1 MATAS
6 PYNRGY
12 TGGIAAR
19 AAMPVGGGGP
29 SPMNRGYSGGLAA
42 GSAPGGGF
50 RPSFPGSYGAGMQPA
65 RPASPGLSPQQQV
78 INDINKPLDLSTP
91 FSPAPSPSQ
100 MGRDAFGLMT
110 GAGTQAQQQE
120 RQNMKQ
126 AGQQAFNLM
135 GGAPFDPAASLPPF
149 GGFRA
154 EGGPVMPGQAYVV
167 GERGPELIVPQ
178 QPATVVPDL
187 QLSPGAQAYLQRQQA
202 PKIDRYQE
210 KRGALKL
217 GLQDDAFN
225 GASPGELVGEYIDPN
240 NGSRIAQN
248 PLNRRYAESRGGD
261 MDSLANRAVR
271 QVGRSNYDV
280 NRIAERAYRQQKN
293 PRLLMALQ
301 QQKAQQDFWQQR
313 DLQNFQQQQQ
323 MAQMDWQRQQ
333 QAATQRQQYEQQMQA
348 ARDAAQWQQTMILR
362 GLETGEKAMEAE
374 RKRQLEEQQRR
385 DQSADQIIMVPTP
398 DGKGSVPMIVE
409 KGGNRRPIG
418 GYIPNQAPEV
428 PSYVKDPVTGQMVP
442 TGPEANRR
450 PILQPQENEGWSVR
464 GVPKNSYVPYEPNA
478 KPAVPTTR
486 TFRDENGM
494 SYTAQW
500 DPQTGQWIRVQTA
513 PPPAAPTAPGKQ
525 SAGYAPIK
533 TPKNGYEVQVIQ

>member
-12 TGGIAAR
+12 TGGLAAR
-19 AAMPVGGGGP
+19 GAMPVGGG
-29 SPMNRGYSGGLAA
+29 SLNRGYSGGLAA
-42 GSAPGGGF
+42 GSQPGGGF
-50 RPSFPGSYGAGMQPA
+50 RPSFPSSFQSGMQPA
-65 RPASPGLSPQQQV
+65 RPAMPGSAALSPQQQA
-78 INDINKPLDLSTP
+78 INQINKPMDLLPPPSNTA
-91 FSPAPSPSQ
+91 SPAQ

-110 GAGTQAQQQE
+110 GQGTQAQQQE
-120 RQNMKQ
+120 RQNSAQM
-126 AGQQAFNLM
+126 GQQAFNLM
-135 GGAPFDPAASLPPF
+135 GGAPRDPLAPLPPF

-202 PKIDRYQE
+202 PKIDRSPV
-210 KRGALKL
+210 KIGALNL
-217 GLQDDAFN
+217 GKQYDAFY
-225 GASPGELVGEYIDPN
+225 GAFPGQLVGEYDDPN

-248 PLNRRYAESRGGD
+248 PLNRRYAESEGGD
-261 MDSLANRAVR
+261 YNSLANRAVR

-301 QQKAQQDFWQQR
+301 QQQAQQDFWRERDAQNYQQQMQAAQEAWKQR
-313 DLQNFQQQQQ
+313 QQIEAAQQQQ
-323 MAQMDWQRQQ
+323 
-333 QAATQRQQYEQQMQA
+333 QA
-348 ARDAAQWQQTMILR
+348 ARDAARWQQELTMY
-362 GLETGEKAMEAE
+362 GLNQGAQAMENE
-374 RKRQLEEQQRR
+374 RKRQMEEQQRR
-385 DQSADQIIMVPTP
+385 DQSANEVVMVPTP

-409 KGGNRRPIG
+409 KGGNRRAIG

-428 PSYVKDPVTGQMVP
+428 PSYVKDPVTGQMIP

-450 PILQPQENEGWSVR
+450 PILQPRENEG
-464 GVPKNSYVPYEPNA
+464 GYVPVDPRA
-478 KPAVPTTR
+478 SGAPVVR
-486 TFRDENGM
+486 TFYDENGLR
-494 SYTAQW
+494 YNAQW
-500 DPQTGQWIRVQTA
+500 DAQSGRWIRVDA
-513 PPPAAPTAPGKQ
+513 APAAPATPTAPAPGKQ